1 MALVPLRRRLPLLAF
16 ILLALL
22 CLVLLGVACAC
33 LTDQPMQAIER
44 ALSAVP
50 ALPALVEVWSPTAL
64 TALATVF
71 FLAVSTLRRPSAA
84 ALQRFLL

>member
-22 CLVLLGVACAC
+22 CVALLGFACAC
-33 LTDQPMQAIER
+33 LTDHPMQAIER
-44 ALSAVP
+44 ALAAVP
-50 ALPALVEVWSPTAL
+50 ALPAVVEVWSPAAL
-64 TALATVF
+64 TALATLF

-84 ALQRFLL
+84 VLQRFLL